1 MNKNKKYL
9 ESTKNFS
16 GYCMSLCMVLLLSLY
31 PDKEIGFL
39 KLKNKEEF
47 LKLVVMFRKTF
58 NDILKFYG
66 VSNEICEI
74 DSGLYVDYSLYYE
87 HKMNGYFVILFYKNL
102 RELNDLI
109 IRLSFDSFPNK
120 KNRWPSDLLDRMVY
134 LANVNYDLM
143 QGLLETYD
151 LSINELN
158 QFEDNMDQAQSLKK
172 YLN

>member
-1 MNKNKKYL
+1 M
-9 ESTKNFS
+9 
-16 GYCMSLCMVLLLSLY
+16 
-31 PDKEIGFL
+31 
-39 KLKNKEEF
+39 
-47 LKLVVMFRKTF
+47 
-58 NDILKFYG
+58 
-66 VSNEICEI
+66 
-74 DSGLYVDYSLYYE
+74 
-87 HKMNGYFVILFYKNL
+87 
-102 RELNDLI
+102 I

-120 KNRWPSDLLDRMVY
+120 NNRWPSDLLDRMVY